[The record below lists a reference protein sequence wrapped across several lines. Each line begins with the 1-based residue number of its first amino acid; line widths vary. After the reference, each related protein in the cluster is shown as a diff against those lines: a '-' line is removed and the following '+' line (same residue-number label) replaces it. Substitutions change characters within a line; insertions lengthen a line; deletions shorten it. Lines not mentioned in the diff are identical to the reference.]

1 MHSSVYNKIKTKCI
15 IPDIPVWSSH
25 ETHKED
31 TVFSYFL
38 QLLHLLPELITLS
51 MYVEIFS

>member
-31 TVFSYFL
+31 TVFSFFL
-38 QLLHLLPELITLS
+38 LLLHLLPELITLS

>member
-31 TVFSYFL
+31 T
-38 QLLHLLPELITLS
+38 
-51 MYVEIFS
+51 IFFFFFATSAFVTRINNTFHVCRDF